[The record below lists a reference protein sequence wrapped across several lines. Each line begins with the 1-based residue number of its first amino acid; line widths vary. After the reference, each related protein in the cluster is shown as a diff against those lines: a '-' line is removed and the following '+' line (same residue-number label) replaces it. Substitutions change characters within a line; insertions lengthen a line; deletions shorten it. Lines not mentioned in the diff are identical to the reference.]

1 MSTIIFIVCTI
12 LVLFIGIQA
21 LKKFVPSFFE
31 KFAAFVPLVVF
42 LLAFVATIIFNIIA
56 KGGPDLPMAAL
67 LGYAIAATEVYTYE
81 GVYKLFR
88 KVVADFKNMF
98 QSVKGLVKEKKA
110 EKKAEK
116 KVEKGTEKEA
126 EKVTEKE

>member
-12 LVLFIGIQA
+12 LVLFVSIQA

-56 KGGPDLPMAAL
+56 KGGPDFPMAAL
-67 LGYAIAATEVYTYE
+67 LGYVIAATEVYTYE

-88 KVVADFKNMF
+88 KIGTDVKNMF
-98 QSVKGLVKEKKA
+98 QSIKGLVKEKKA
-110 EKKAEK
+110 EKK
-116 KVEKGTEKEA
+116 VEKDTEKEA
-126 EKVTEKE
+126 AKVTEKE

>member
-12 LVLFIGIQA
+12 LVLFVGIQA

-31 KFAAFVPLVVF
+31 KFAAFVPLAVF
-42 LLAFVATIIFNIIA
+42 LLAFVATIIFNTIA

-110 EKKAEK
+110 EE
-116 KVEKGTEKEA
+116 KVEKGTEKET

>member
-21 LKKFVPSFFE
+21 LKKLVPSFFE
-31 KFAAFVPLVVF
+31 KFAAFVPLAVF
-42 LLAFVATIIFNIIA
+42 LLAFVATIIFNTIA

-88 KVVADFKNMF
+88 KVVTDVKSMF
-98 QSVKGLVKEKKA
+98 QSIKGLVKEKKA
-110 EKKAEK
+110 EE
-116 KVEKGTEKEA
+116 KVEKDTEKEA
-126 EKVTEKE
+126 VKVTEKE

>member
-12 LVLFIGIQA
+12 LVLFVGIQA

-42 LLAFVATIIFNIIA
+42 LLAFIATIIFNIIA

-98 QSVKGLVKEKKA
+98 QSVKGLIK

>member
-12 LVLFIGIQA
+12 LVLFVGIQA
-21 LKKFVPSFFE
+21 LKKLVPSFFE
-31 KFAAFVPLVVF
+31 KFAAFVSLAVF

-88 KVVADFKNMF
+88 KVVADVKSMF
-98 QSVKGLVKEKKA
+98 QSIKGLVKEKN
-110 EKKAEK
+110 AEK
-116 KVEKGTEKEA
+116 KVEKDTEKEA
-126 EKVTEKE
+126 VKVTEKE

>member
-110 EKKAEK
+110 EKK
-116 KVEKGTEKEA
+116 VEKGTEKEA